1 MKNIIKLTIFGLL
14 GLFATSCQQEELRV
28 HYPASKPVF
37 DSISVPETN
46 IVYGDSITLY
56 VGVSDPLTPLSTL
69 EIKVVVNDELIASET
84 IRTKGNQATYQ
95 QRYGI
100 PFVARMPDNA
110 EVEIHLTSINVEG
123 TKTDSIYVNTIAKRP
138 TITDLYLVVPLKSPV
153 KMKLTDA
160 QNYIYTADN
169 LSLENTV
176 SFRLA
181 TKLKYGISIDWTGL
195 VFGKVGNGIGLIDIN
210 GSPITLSDA
219 TLIGYKKITVDLFNF
234 TVKGEGDKLQPATAM
249 DISTFGT
256 VSLSSTDY
264 LNVTTKEDWK
274 TKKMYLGKGTEM
286 TISGIQTTNLAN
298 NLAPDFFE
306 VTGSNTA
313 KFLGETGIYTVYY
326 LPRLNFVFVEQPDA
340 VYPDAMW
347 LCGVG
352 FGPARTPHIKT
363 SSWNWNTPLE
373 YQFCRKVS
381 DGVYQATFYAL
392 HQIDDTAAEP
402 WRLKFSV
409 KFFHQRMWGGEE
421 DARTYTLNVNGLLF
435 APTESDQGNFA
446 GTDAFKDKP
455 GIYRLTID
463 VNNKTAN
470 FQKISD

>member
-14 GLFATSCQQEELRV
+14 GLFVTSCQQEDLRV

-37 DSISVPETN
+37 DSINVPETD
-46 IVYGDSITLY
+46 IVYGDSITLN

-84 IRTKGNQATYQ
+84 IRTKGNQATYH

-110 EVEIHLTSINVEG
+110 EVEIHLSSINVEG
-123 TKTDSIYVNTIAKRP
+123 TTTDTVYVNTIAKRP
-138 TITDLYLVVPLKSPV
+138 VITDLYLVVPLKSPI
-153 KMKLTDA
+153 KMELTDA

-176 SFRLA
+176 TFRLA

-195 VFGKVGNGIGLIDIN
+195 VFGQVGDGIGLIDAN

-234 TVKGEGDKLQPATAM
+234 TVKGEGDPLQPATEM

-256 VSLSSTDY
+256 VSLSSTDH

-274 TKKMYLGKGTEM
+274 TKKMYLGNGTEM

-306 VTGSNTA
+306 VTGTNTA
-313 KFLGETGIYTVYY
+313 KFLGETGLYTVYF

-352 FGPARTPHIKT
+352 FGPARTPYVKT

-392 HQIDDTAAEP
+392 HQIDDTAEEP
-402 WRLKFSV
+402 WRLMFSV

-470 FQKISD
+470 FEKISD